1 MPSLAI
7 QFEQLDSRKQFDQM
21 MALLQDP
28 IHSHSLR
35 THISMT
41 IFEWNILQH
50 TPYQE
55 WVASGRKVFE
65 PGKIDEDGAPTTH
78 STPT

>member
-1 MPSLAI
+1 MPSLVI

-28 IHSHSLR
+28 SHSNALR

-41 IFEWNILQH
+41 FFNWNILQH
-50 TPYQE
+50 APYQE

-65 PGKIDEDGAPTTH
+65 PGKIDADGTPTTE